1 MIVDL
6 PELSSMLTR
15 LFESS
20 QHLDNDALKYLI
32 DALCKLSHESMELAS
47 SNQVIIYVNYTFNN
61 FSLLPLAQFYN

>member
-20 QHLDNDALKYLI
+20 QHLDNDSLKYLI

-47 SNQVIIYVNYTFNN
+47 SNQVIIYV
-61 FSLLPLAQFYN
+61 